1 MSRGITLL
9 IGDSRRYR
17 ESWQTSCIGTASY
30 QHDGNT
36 RLFTSST
43 AVPGRWRAGAR
54 HNANIA
60 ECALSTYYT
69 LWYYFKNRCCK

>member
-1 MSRGITLL
+1 MSRGGGGNSPNRETPDD
-9 IGDSRRYR
+9 IGRVGR
-17 ESWQTSCIGTASY
+17 TSCIGTASY

-60 ECALSTYYT
+60 ECALST
-69 LWYYFKNRCCK
+69 